1 MAGEEAKIL
10 YDGIKLLFTSLA
22 GGIVSLG
29 VYVWVSSRK
38 EHDRQMNKHE
48 KRIESLE
55 IKGQNHEGRLI
66 HLETE
71 HDNNTCGK
79 RKRK

>member
-1 MAGEEAKIL
+1 MAGEETKIL

-48 KRIESLE
+48 KRIEALE
-55 IKGQNHEGRLI
+55 ATDKNHEGRLI

-71 HDNNTCGK
+71 HNNNSCGRVK
-79 RKRK
+79 RK